1 MIKMVLI
8 PFGKLCQGRPL
19 REHEYIMH
27 NRVSARGLLGE
38 GGERKSERPSQS
50 GDLREAGRQTDR
62 D

>member
-1 MIKMVLI
+1 MIKMELI

-38 GGERKSERPSQS
+38 AESERVK
-50 GDLREAGRQTDR
+50 DRLRVET
-62 D
+62 